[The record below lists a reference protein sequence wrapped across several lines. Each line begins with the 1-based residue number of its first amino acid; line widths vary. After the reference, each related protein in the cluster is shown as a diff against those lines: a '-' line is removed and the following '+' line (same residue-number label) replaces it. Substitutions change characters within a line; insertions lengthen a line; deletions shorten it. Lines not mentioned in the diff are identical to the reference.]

1 MTVRPPKVRLPMTG
15 LWTEQGELVATRVR
29 ALDHGDVLA
38 LLHEGA
44 LHFVVATLGK
54 PLRWIAKR
62 DTAAFWETE
71 GRALMTASA
80 GSKGYAASEWS
91 APGHSP
97 HPIVLLE
104 GKRGGAA
111 GER

>member
-1 MTVRPPKVRLPMTG
+1 MTVRPPKVGLPMTG

-62 DTAAFWETE
+62 DTTAFWETE
-71 GRALMTASA
+71 GRVLMA
-80 GSKGYAASEWS
+80 GGAGYVASEWS

-111 GER
+111 